1 MIATIALMI
10 AFDAVHPPAVATAL
24 SFAFRAGPD
33 SNLLLFAF
41 AVGLIAV
48 LILLERSSLWMLA
61 RSQRA
66 PDKP

>member
-10 AFDAVHPPAVATAL
+10 VCDAVHPPAVATAL

-33 SNLLLFAF
+33 GNLLLFAL
-41 AVGLIAV
+41 AVGLVAL

-61 RSQRA
+61 RAQRGSG
-66 PDKP
+66 